1 MKVFKTVK
9 EIQSYLT
16 NLRSESIGFVATM
29 GALHIGHISLIEVS
43 KKQNS
48 LTVCSIFVNPK
59 QFNNQQDL
67 IKYPRNV
74 DADIEK
80 LAAANCDVVF
90 IPSVEEMYPNKIEK
104 EFQFGILSTVMEAE
118 YRPGHFNGV
127 AIVVERLFDI
137 IKPNKAYFG
146 EKDFQQLSVI
156 QALVN
161 QLKLPIKII
170 GCPIV
175 RENNGLAMSS
185 RNERL
190 TEVEFNAASNINKA
204 LTFVRHNKNKLS
216 IAELKSFYADLLSKN
231 KLLTIEYFEI
241 ADGNTLNPIK
251 EWGEA
256 DYCIAFT
263 SVNVGGIRLI
273 DNMTIIN

>member
-16 NLRSESIGFVATM
+16 NLKSESIGFVATM

-59 QFNNQQDL
+59 QFNNQEDL

-104 EFQFGILSTVMEAE
+104 EFQFGILSKVMEAE

-137 IKPNKAYFG
+137 IRPTNAYFG

-156 QALVN
+156 KALVN

-170 GCPIV
+170 GCPII

-251 EWGEA
+251 EWSEA
-256 DYCIAFT
+256 DYCIALT
-263 SVNVGGIRLI
+263 SVNVGGVRLI